1 MFHAE
6 ITWNTFYDIKYG
18 KPYFTIF
25 FRSFNVALLKYRH
38 SLKSRDSFEPL
49 LRFKTIKKKNRE
61 KRATWKRG
69 GKMFEARY
77 DLILMRRRNETRWWK
92 SVKETERTTIL
103 VELRF
108 WFSALEA
115 HFHRFSIFS
124 LPFFLLFFFRK
135 SHTDWMDAG
144 RATSASSRNSR
155 NLSHGGELAGQATSE
170 RKKRIDVP
178 IHYVPS
184 PGLDSGGS
192 GNTCAKIS
200 LCCFFPLLRPIP
212 SLETLLIGMTRQ
224 TWIFKGISCFFSF
237 FLGNGLPVKLLTRPL
252 FNFAR
257 ISISIFKAGWEEK
270 VWSKPIY
277 GLM

>member
-1 MFHAE
+1 
-6 ITWNTFYDIKYG
+6 
-18 KPYFTIF
+18 
-25 FRSFNVALLKYRH
+25 
-38 SLKSRDSFEPL
+38 
-49 LRFKTIKKKNRE
+49 
-61 KRATWKRG
+61 
-69 GKMFEARY
+69 
-77 DLILMRRRNETRWWK
+77 
-92 SVKETERTTIL
+92 
-103 VELRF
+103 
-108 WFSALEA
+108 
-115 HFHRFSIFS
+115 
-124 LPFFLLFFFRK
+124 
-135 SHTDWMDAG
+135 MDAG

-192 GNTCAKIS
+192 GNTDVQRS
-200 LCCFFPLLRPIP
+200 PLCCFFPLLRPIP

-224 TWIFKGISCFFSF
+224 TWIFKGISCFFFFF

-257 ISISIFKAGWEEK
+257 ISISIFKAGWGEK
-270 VWSKPIY
+270 VRSKPIY

>member
-1 MFHAE
+1 M
-6 ITWNTFYDIKYG
+6 
-18 KPYFTIF
+18 
-25 FRSFNVALLKYRH
+25 
-38 SLKSRDSFEPL
+38 
-49 LRFKTIKKKNRE
+49 
-61 KRATWKRG
+61 
-69 GKMFEARY
+69 
-77 DLILMRRRNETRWWK
+77 
-92 SVKETERTTIL
+92 KETERTTIL

-192 GNTCAKIS
+192 GNTDVQRS
-200 LCCFFPLLRPIP
+200 PLCCFFPLLRPIP

-224 TWIFKGISCFFSF
+224 TWVFKGISCFFFFFRKRITSETFNPASF
-237 FLGNGLPVKLLTRPL
+237 
-252 FNFAR
+252 
-257 ISISIFKAGWEEK
+257 
-270 VWSKPIY
+270 
-277 GLM
+277 